1 MKRIVN
7 SFFFCVSVIY
17 LLTYLFEIKSY
28 KRDPYNSAEYML

>member
-7 SFFFCVSVIY
+7 RFFCGSVLY

-28 KRDPYNSAEYML
+28 KRDPYDSAESML